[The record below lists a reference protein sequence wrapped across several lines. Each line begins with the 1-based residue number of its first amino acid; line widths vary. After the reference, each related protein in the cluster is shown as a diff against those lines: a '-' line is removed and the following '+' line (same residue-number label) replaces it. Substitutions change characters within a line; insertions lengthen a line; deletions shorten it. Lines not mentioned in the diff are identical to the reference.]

1 LNLLGRKVEL
11 RARATRK
18 WLNLHEF
25 GALNLALNLR
35 LGEVRVVGS
44 ALSGHAMDG
53 KDDKRDAKISAL
65 RVAIDAGIAELD
77 AGLGVE
83 MTPDDLI
90 AEAFE
95 QVGLATAAT
104 PR

>member
-1 LNLLGRKVEL
+1 MH
-11 RARATRK
+11 ARATRK

-25 GALNLALNLR
+25 SALNLALNLR
-35 LGEVRVVGS
+35 PGDVRVVGS
-44 ALSGHAMDG
+44 ALSGHAMD
-53 KDDKRDAKISAL
+53 DKRDAKIAAL
-65 RVAIDAGIAELD
+65 RMAIDAGIAELD